1 MYGVR
6 MVTVTV
12 VSSWVTEKIGVII
25 ALAAS
30 ASRSTAMAASTA
42 DKLPCA
48 GAGSGAVRGRCGDW
62 RPAQHRSTIQ
72 VPPPA
77 ARTCARR
84 PVRTA
89 PGRVAHGPRAWPRTR
104 LHVVC
109 APRSWSVPDP
119 PSLCPPGSAG
129 TAAAVHAHGRGS

>member
-109 APRSWSVPDP
+109 APLLERSR
-119 PSLCPPGSAG
+119 PSLPVSSRLRRDRCSWCA
-129 TAAAVHAHGRGS
+129 AHGRGS